1 MNCPNCGKEVKETD
15 KFCPECGAL
24 VQNDGTSQDTI
35 NAEVVHTST
44 TYTNTAQ
51 EGEQNGLSITSLV
64 LGIASFVCIAINT
77 FLTILCAILA
87 IIFGAIGRKKGAK
100 GIGTAGLVLGIIAL
114 VIEVIIIIFAMM
126 LVFHVAGSLVY

>member
-1 MNCPNCGKEVKETD
+1 MNCPNCGKEVKEAD

-24 VQNDGTSQDTI
+24 VQNDGASQDTI

-44 TYTNTAQ
+44 NSKNTTSTS
-51 EGEQNGLSITSLV
+51 EQNGLSITSLV

-77 FLTILCAILA
+77 FLAILCAILA

-114 VIEVIIIIFAMM
+114 VIEVIIVIFAMM